1 MAVCYNSCM
10 DLLNKKCVPREG
22 GAKPLGLDKINM
34 YLPVLKNKW
43 EVVGGKKIRH
53 EFEFMDFVQAM
64 AFINN
69 VAEVA
74 ENEGHHPDIHVF
86 YNKVVIELW
95 THAIGGLSENDFIV
109 AAKIEPLT

>member
-1 MAVCYNSCM
+1 M
-10 DLLNKKCVPREG
+10 DLLSKKCVPCEG
-22 GAKPLGLDKINM
+22 GTKPLGQDKINM
-34 YLPVLKNKW
+34 YLSVLKNKW

-74 ENEGHHPDIHVF
+74 ESEGHHPDIYVF